1 MMIHDITAIAG
12 AYKKRKRIGRGEG
25 SGHGKQSGRGSKGA
39 GSRSGTASKI
49 GFEGGQMRYFRR
61 LAKFGFKNAEFK
73 IEFWTVNIGDIV
85 SHKDFA
91 SGGDVNIATLIK
103 AGLVRDDS
111 RDLKILGSLPKNSK
125 GLKVKLNVVASR
137 CSDSARKMITDAG
150 GSVKETGTRRD
161 VVRGIDRN
169 SEDRSPKNLTKKLNR
184 GGKKPEA
191 PTAEA
196 EAPAEKGDKKP
207 AKK

>member
-25 SGHGKQSGRGSKGA
+25 SGHGKQSGRGNKGA

-73 IEFWTVNIGDIV
+73 IEFWTVNIGDIIA
-85 SHKDFA
+85 HPAFA
-91 SGGDVNIATLIK
+91 NGGTVDIATLAK

-125 GLKVKLNVVASR
+125 GLKVKLNITASR
-137 CSDSARKMITDAG
+137 CSDAARVMITDAG
-150 GSVKETGTRRD
+150 GTVNETGTRRD
-161 VVRGIDRN
+161 MVRGIDRN
-169 SEDRSPKNLTKKLNR
+169 SEDRSPKNLTKKLKR
-184 GGKKPEA
+184 GKAKKV
-191 PTAEA
+191 
-196 EAPAEKGDKKP
+196 EAPAAEPAPEEKKP